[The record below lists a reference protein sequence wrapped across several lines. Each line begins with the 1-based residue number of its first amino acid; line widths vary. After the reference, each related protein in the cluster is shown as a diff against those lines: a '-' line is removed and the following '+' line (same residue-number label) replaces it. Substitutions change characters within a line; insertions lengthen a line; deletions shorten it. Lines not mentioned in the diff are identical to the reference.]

1 MNANRMKS
9 LLPAAVLLA
18 LQGCGGG
25 GSSAVVVPGSSTP
38 PTATSISAATATAT
52 GNATC
57 QAIAPFYWEIGD
69 KDGAMASDS
78 TGDGS
83 VTATTPMLIA
93 SASKW
98 IFGAYV
104 VERHSGV
111 LTTNDLYALTMRAGY
126 QTFSYDACLR
136 LSPVTQAAETVH
148 ECFTS
153 PNLTAYNN
161 TYTPPPE
168 GAKFYY
174 GGGHFQW
181 LADTDLGLGP
191 DNSAQLATD
200 VAAYVG
206 QDFAFTYDSPQL
218 AAGVRTTADDYAIF
232 LRKIINN
239 QLRIGALLGSNA
251 VCTNPANCTDAAY
264 TPVPQTESWHYS
276 LAHWVEDDPT
286 VGDGSFSSPGAFGF
300 YPWIDKTRTYYG
312 VLARYESNPG
322 APVTSSPYY
331 QSVVCGR
338 AIRKAWFTGVQQ

>member
-1 MNANRMKS
+1 MNANGMKG

-25 GSSAVVVPGSSTP
+25 GSSAVVVPGGSTP

-57 QAIAPFYWEIGD
+57 QAIAPFYWEIGN

-83 VTATTPMLIA
+83 VTASTPMLIA

-111 LTTNDLYALTMRAGY
+111 LTANDLSALTMRAGY

-136 LSPVTQAAETVH
+136 LSPVNQAAETVD
-148 ECFTS
+148 ECFNS
-153 PNLTAYNN
+153 GSNN
-161 TYTPPPE
+161 TYTPPPA

-174 GGGHFQW
+174 SGGHFQW
-181 LADTDLGLGP
+181 LADTDLGLGS
-191 DNSAQLATD
+191 DNSAQLAAD

-218 AAGVRTTADDYAIF
+218 AGGAKSTGSDYATF
-232 LRKIINN
+232 LRKILNN

-251 VCTNPANCTDAAY
+251 VCTNPVACPDDAAY
-264 TPVPQTESWHYS
+264 APIPTDESWHYS

-300 YPWIDKTRTYYG
+300 YPWIDKTKAYYG
-312 VLARYESNPG
+312 VLARYDANTG
-322 APVTSSPYY
+322 GPVKSTPYY